1 MADSTTHLDLL
12 SESQAGK
19 ATSANAL
26 FDALSPALFGG
37 RRDRACSGLIWGYY
51 GGWLCKFDGSL
62 VEVANGTLTLGANTT
77 NRVYV
82 KLDGTIGVFQGVS
95 TAAADEL
102 YLLYSVVTDS
112 ASVTAYDDRRN
123 CFFPPWAVLRSSVD
137 VSSSDATLVGATHRA
152 GYLTVTGTLPANRN
166 VVVPNDWQG
175 AVYNNTTGAFTLTFK
190 TASGSG
196 VAVAQTKRATLLAD
210 GTNVVRITP
219 DT

>member
-12 SESQAGK
+12 DPAQAGH
-19 ATSANAL
+19 AFSANQL

-37 RRDRACSGLIWGYY
+37 RRASACSGLTWGYY
-51 GGWLCKFDGSL
+51 GGALAKSDGSL
-62 VEVANGTLTLGANTT
+62 VAVANGTLTLTASAT
-77 NRVYV
+77 NRVY
-82 KLDGTIGVFQGVS
+82 LTLSGTIAVTSGA
-95 TAAADEL
+95 AAADEL
-102 YLLYSVVTDS
+102 VLLYAVVTGAS
-112 ASVTAYDDRRN
+112 SVTSYQDHRY
-123 CFFPPWAVLRSSVD
+123 CFDPPWAVVRASVD
-137 VSSSDATLVGATHRA
+137 AASGDVTVSGATRRA
-152 GYLTVTGTLPANRN
+152 GYLTVTGNLPVNRN

-175 AVYNNTTGAFTLTFK
+175 IVFNNTTGAFSLTFK

>member
-37 RRDRACSGLIWGYY
+37 RRASACSGLTWGYY
-51 GGWLCKFDGSL
+51 GGALAKADGTL
-62 VEVANGTLTLGANTT
+62 VAVANGTLTLTASAT
-77 NRVYV
+77 NRIY
-82 KLDGTIGVFQGVS
+82 LTLSGTIALQVGS

-102 YLLYSVVTDS
+102 VLLYTVVTGASSVTSYQDFRYAFDPPWTVVR
-112 ASVTAYDDRRN
+112 ASVDAASGDVTLSGTTRR
-123 CFFPPWAVLRSSVD
+123 
-137 VSSSDATLVGATHRA
+137 AT
-152 GYLTVTGTLPANRN
+152 YLTVTGTLPANRN
-166 VVVPNDWQG
+166 IIVPNDWQG
-175 AVYNNTTGAFTLTFK
+175 TVYNNTSGPYTLTFK

-196 VAVAQTKRATLLAD
+196 IAVAQTKRATLLAD

>member
-12 SESQAGK
+12 SESQSGK

-37 RRDRACSGLIWGYY
+37 RCASACSGLTWGYY
-51 GGWLCKFDGSL
+51 GGALAKSDGSL
-62 VEVANGTLTLGANTT
+62 VAVGNGTLTLTASAT
-77 NRVYV
+77 NRVY
-82 KLDGTIGVFQGVS
+82 LTLSGTIAVTSGA
-95 TAAADEL
+95 AAADEL
-102 YLLYSVVTDS
+102 VLLYAVVTGAS
-112 ASVTAYDDRRN
+112 SVTSYQDHRY
-123 CFFPPWAVLRSSVD
+123 CFDPPWAVVRASADAASGD
-137 VSSSDATLVGATHRA
+137 VTLSGSTRRA
-152 GYLTVTGTLPANRN
+152 GYLTVTGNLPANRN
-166 VVVPNDWQG
+166 VIVPNDWQG
-175 AVYNNTTGAFTLTFK
+175 VVYNNTTGAFSLTFK

>member
-1 MADSTTHLDLL
+1 MADSTTPLDLL

-37 RRDRACSGLIWGYY
+37 RRASACSGLTWGYY
-51 GGWLCKFDGSL
+51 GGALAKSDGSL
-62 VEVANGTLTLGANTT
+62 VAVANGTLTLTASAT
-77 NRVYV
+77 NRVY
-82 KLDGTIGVFQGVS
+82 LTLSGTIAVTTS
-95 TAAADEL
+95 AAPADEL
-102 YLLYSVVTDS
+102 VLLYTVVTGASTVTSYQDYRYCFDPPWTVVR
-112 ASVTAYDDRRN
+112 ASVDA
-123 CFFPPWAVLRSSVD
+123 SSGD
-137 VSSSDATLVGATHRA
+137 VTLSGASRRA
-152 GYLTVTGTLPANRN
+152 GYLTVTGALTVNRN

-175 AVYNNTTGAFTLTFK
+175 MVYNNTTGAYTLTFK

-196 VAVAQTKRATLLAD
+196 VVVAQTKRATLLAD

>member
-12 SESQAGK
+12 SESQSGK

-37 RRDRACSGLIWGYY
+37 RRASACSGLTWGYY
-51 GGWLCKFDGSL
+51 GGALAKADGTL
-62 VEVANGTLTLGANTT
+62 VAVANGTLTLTASAT
-77 NRVYV
+77 NRIY
-82 KLDGTIGVFQGVS
+82 LTLSGTIALQVGS

-102 YLLYSVVTDS
+102 VLLYTVVTGASSVTSYQDFRYAFDPPWTVVR
-112 ASVTAYDDRRN
+112 ASVDAASGDVTLSGTTRR
-123 CFFPPWAVLRSSVD
+123 
-137 VSSSDATLVGATHRA
+137 AT
-152 GYLTVTGTLPANRN
+152 YLTVTGTLPANRN
-166 VVVPNDWQG
+166 IIVPNDWQG
-175 AVYNNTTGAFTLTFK
+175 TVYNNTTGAFTLTFK
-190 TASGSG
+190 TSSGSG

>member
-12 SESQAGK
+12 DPAQAGH
-19 ATSANAL
+19 AFSANQL

-37 RRDRACSGLIWGYY
+37 RREKTCSGLTWGYY
-51 GGWLCKFDGSL
+51 GGGLAKSDGSL
-62 VEVANGTLTLGANTT
+62 VAVADGTLTLTASAT
-77 NRVYV
+77 NRVY
-82 KLDGTIGVFQGVS
+82 LTLSGTIAVTSGA
-95 TAAADEL
+95 AAADEL
-102 YLLYSVVTDS
+102 VLLYSVVTGAS
-112 ASVTAYDDRRN
+112 SVTSYQDHRY
-123 CFFPPWAVLRSSVD
+123 CFDPPWAVVRASADAASGD
-137 VSSSDATLVGATHRA
+137 VTVSGATRRA
-152 GYLTVTGTLPANRN
+152 GYLTVTGNLPANRN

-175 AVYNNTTGAFTLTFK
+175 VVYNNTTGAFSLTFK